1 MRLCTLNFILKEA
14 ATNVR
19 RNVLMSLACVTTI
32 MVSLVLSGFVVLA
45 FRNAENILHH
55 VAEELMVAVYLKMDV
70 TPQQRNRVGDQIR
83 ALEHVQGA
91 PTLITKEQAWQT
103 FSDTIPDSLKGEIDG
118 NPLPDTYMV
127 KVDAPVQVPTIARQL
142 TLIPHVDKVN
152 APYLEA
158 HRAAAIL
165 RFVRLAT
172 DTVSLLMLLITTFLV
187 MNTIRLT
194 LYARR
199 HEIRVMQ
206 LVGASNSYIRT
217 PFILEGL
224 ALGLFG
230 GALACAWLA
239 LGYPYLL
246 HLVHQ
251 ALSFDLPLITS
262 SHALLAFYAEVLA
275 VGAAVGT
282 FGSLVSVRR
291 FLRPLEYGV
300 TTRHAVD
307 KLPGLLD
314 SNHEHHLGEE
324 EINQAPDEDD
334 LASVITRNYP
344 ARPDK
349 HHSASLE
356 HPTRD
361 SAEGSVLSNGDS
373 KAVLNPVRSPKKKSK
388 TR

>member
-19 RNVLMSLACVTTI
+19 RNGLMSLACVTTI
-32 MVSLVLSGFVVLA
+32 MLSLALSGFVVLA
-45 FRNAENILHH
+45 FRNAENILHR
-55 VAEELMVAVYLKMDV
+55 VAEELMVAVYLKMD
-70 TPQQRNRVGDQIR
+70 TLPQQRDRVGDQIR
-83 ALEHVQGA
+83 MLPHVQGA
-91 PTLITKEQAWQT
+91 PILISKEQAWQT
-103 FSDTIPDSLKGEIDG
+103 FSETIPDSLKGEIDG

-127 KVDAPVQVPTIARQL
+127 KVDAPFRVPSIAQQL
-142 TLIPHVDKVN
+142 ALIPQVDKVN

-172 DTVSLLMLLITTFLV
+172 NFVSILMVLITTFLV

-206 LVGASNSYIRT
+206 LVGATNAYIRT

-224 ALGLFG
+224 ALGILG
-230 GALACAWLA
+230 GALACACLA
-239 LGYPYLL
+239 AGYPYLL

-251 ALSFDLPLITS
+251 ALAFDLPLITS
-262 SHALLAFYAEVLA
+262 SRELFRFYAEMLG

-300 TTRHAVD
+300 TTKQNGNKTAYILQSDHEGLRQEEDAV
-307 KLPGLLD
+307 G
-314 SNHEHHLGEE
+314 SSGE
-324 EINQAPDEDD
+324 NGD

-344 ARPDK
+344 ARPD
-349 HHSASLE
+349 E
-356 HPTRD
+356 HFSGSSEHATIA
-361 SAEGSVLSNGDS
+361 SAETS
-373 KAVLNPVRSPKKKSK
+373 
-388 TR
+388 